1 MIIEAKDLHK
11 NYGRHDALRGLNL
24 SVPEGSAYA
33 LIGANG
39 AGKTTAIKI
48 FLNLIAANSGTATVL
63 GVETSRLT
71 PRMLAQIGYV
81 SENQSL
87 PAKLTVAAYLD
98 YIRPLYA
105 TWDAALEKEFLD
117 GFRLASDRRIGDL
130 SHGMRIE
137 LALTAALSYRP
148 KLLIL
153 DEPFGGVD
161 VVFRD
166 ELLDGVLRQAQD
178 TTILISSHELS
189 EIERFVTHVGFLE
202 NGKLRFE
209 QSVDDMNARFRDV
222 RVVLNA
228 EPVLPL
234 VLPVVLPPTWLDVSA
249 SGNALSFVDSAYDE
263 AALAAQVS
271 SLFGEIR
278 SIDVQPVGLRKVF
291 TALVRSARQH
301 S

>member
-1 MIIEAKDLHK
+1 MIIEVKDLHK

-39 AGKTTAIKI
+39 AGKTTAFKI
-48 FLNLIAANSGTATVL
+48 LLNLIAAQSGTATVL
-63 GVETSRLT
+63 GVESSRLT
-71 PRMLAQIGYV
+71 PRTLAQIGYV
-81 SENQSL
+81 SENQVL
-87 PAKLTVAAYLD
+87 PGRLTVAAYLD

-105 TWDAALEKEFLD
+105 TWDAALETELLN
-117 GFRLASDRRIGDL
+117 GFRLSGERRIGDL

-178 TTILISSHELS
+178 TTILISSHELG

-202 NGKLRFE
+202 KGKLRFE

-222 RVVLNA
+222 RVVLNT

-234 VLPVVLPPTWLDVSA
+234 VLPPTWLDVSM

-271 SLFGEIR
+271 SVFGEIR
-278 SIDVQPVGLRKVF
+278 SIDVQSVGLRKVF
-291 TALVRSARQH
+291 TALVRSARKH
-301 S
+301 G